1 MCVGAKV
8 LFYLKVCYLWLKTF
22 AQHSKALK
30 ENGFPQN
37 PQTWFWPTALIHGSV
52 SVSLMSCGRLTGY
65 CENERAGGYAERLGQ
80 SVFAASV
87 SWLKVKIAH
96 SLVSCAAFFLAEW
109 MEDAIDLVDLSARVT
124 WSICQQTLRINNQ
137 IWLMNYERSGQ
148 HHCSFDFFIS
158 FTSFWIIIF
167 VSVSCSY
174 QFSFYCSKTFSLC
187 E

>member
-65 CENERAGGYAERLGQ
+65 CQSERAGGYAERLGQ
-80 SVFAASV
+80 SAFAASV

-109 MEDAIDLVDLSARVT
+109 MEDATDLVYFSRFSGRSHLNTDPLLKIRNMTTAVT
-124 WSICQQTLRINNQ
+124 FVYSVEINN
-137 IWLMNYERSGQ
+137 
-148 HHCSFDFFIS
+148 
-158 FTSFWIIIF
+158 T
-167 VSVSCSY
+167 V
-174 QFSFYCSKTFSLC
+174 
-187 E
+187 